1 MTPELSRRS
10 LPTESAGAG
19 AGRRFHELDALRAVA
34 MLLGIVLH
42 ASVYLIPGVWDTDYP
57 DEASDFY
64 AILFFAIHGFR
75 MPVFFLLSGFFTA
88 MLWRRRG
95 LRELGKHRLKR
106 VGLPLAIG
114 AMTVIPVTIWAFA
127 PDDFELVWW
136 PFVWLSTF
144 THLWFLWHLL
154 WIAGAFTLAA
164 RLGLRFDHP
173 WAWWLTLPLTLVP
186 QLLMAE
192 PVFGPDTSDTLVINP
207 VVLVYY
213 GLFFVFGAHLY
224 QRGLETRGDWAVL
237 LIPALTVV
245 FWPALG
251 LMYEVKTKWAYLASA
266 PLQAGYA
273 WLMCFGLM
281 GAVPADSL
289 EGARLGTLCVGRFLL
304 DVSVASA
311 DYPGGL
317 PIYDGLAYHC
327 SYQVRAGV
335 RRGDG
340 HIVGHLPVGRPVHAG
355 WDDVE
360 WEAGSGGAVA
370 RRYNPGFIFARIV
383 LGRSRGRPG
392 VTQGGPGPCIRLYLP
407 VFVAK
412 WLKIFFCG
420 A

>member
-10 LPTESAGAG
+10 LPTESVGAGAG
-19 AGRRFHELDALRAVA
+19 ARFHELDALRAAA

-42 ASVYLIPGVWDTDYP
+42 AAVYLIPGMWDTDYP

-75 MPVFFLLSGFFTA
+75 MPAFFLLSGFFTA
-88 MLWRRRG
+88 MLWKRRG
-95 LRELGKHRLKR
+95 LRELVKHRLKR

-127 PDDFELVWW
+127 PDDFELDWW
-136 PFVWLSTF
+136 PFIWLSTF

-186 QLLMAE
+186 QLLMVE

-207 VVLVYY
+207 VVLAYY

-224 QRGLETRGDWAVL
+224 QRGIETRGDWAVL
-237 LIPALTVV
+237 VIPALTVV

-266 PLQAGYA
+266 PLQAAYA

-281 GAVPADSL
+281 GLFRLIASKERGWVRYVSDASYWMYLWHLPIILVGYRFMTDWPITVHVKFGLVCVGATAISL
-289 EGARLGTLCVGRFLL
+289 VTYQLGVRYTPVGTMLNGRRVRGAR
-304 DVSVASA
+304 
-311 DYPGGL
+311 
-317 PIYDGLAYHC
+317 
-327 SYQVRAGV
+327 
-335 RRGDG
+335 
-340 HIVGHLPVGRPVHAG
+340 
-355 WDDVE
+355 
-360 WEAGSGGAVA
+360 
-370 RRYNPGFIFARIV
+370 
-383 LGRSRGRPG
+383 
-392 VTQGGPGPCIRLYLP
+392 
-407 VFVAK
+407 
-412 WLKIFFCG
+412 
-420 A
+420 